1 MLTMHI
7 NMLIVHMVRRPP
19 IPVNGVAWQPCVTL
33 WRAPHVALAQPI
45 LLLEPWCVEVSTVD
59 GVDGVGGVSSECRV
73 GVEWVSSWCRL
84 TPVSRCRECRR
95 SVEGDLDRI
104 GALTVSTCRVCRVS
118 KCRSVELVSM
128 VSVVSIVSMT
138 DQI

>member
-73 GVEWVSSWCRL
+73 GVEWVSIDTSVE
-84 TPVSRCRECRR
+84 VSGVSAECRR
-95 SVEGDLDRI
+95 
-104 GALTVSTCRVCRVS
+104 
-118 KCRSVELVSM
+118 RS
-128 VSVVSIVSMT
+128 
-138 DQI
+138 